1 MPLYFVGSGFSYVAP
16 DLGVTV
22 GVSWIPVANT
32 LAVASSAPFC
42 GYLQDLLGR
51 RYIYLAGGAL
61 CLVGVMIVGTAHSY
75 AQAVA
80 GTCIEGIEAGIAELT
95 ALAG

>member
-1 MPLYFVGSGFSYVAP
+1 MPLYFIGPGLSYVAA

-32 LAVASSAPFC
+32 LAEASSAPFC

-51 RYIYLAGGAL
+51 RYVCLVGGAL
-61 CLVGVMIVGTAHSY
+61 CLVGIVVVGTAHSY
-75 AQAVA
+75 AQAA
-80 GTCIEGIEAGIAELT
+80 TGMCIEGIGGGNAELT